1 MTAEK
6 NFQDTFVPPLSRSA
20 FMIAYSGN
28 KMEAEWDF
36 SLFGLSFT
44 DENLHCVASGVARSH
59 AAAHSRRIFQ
69 RLHGAMG
76 SQQSQPRGLQP
87 LHRRR
92 TGSARTT
99 ARARD
104 DGIQEIAD
112 PDGRIW
118 STLNRLSLALKRI
131 GDRLKARL
139 GDEVDVKYVYNI
151 LDLGYREDDINWL
164 VEEGVL
170 TLGYQ
175 SSGYF
180 SERVPDLGVAD
191 LPFLFPDVKTARAAI
206 DGRLGRVLAAK
217 LEAGMNYRVL
227 GYFEAAFTH
236 FSNRLRPIRTPA
248 DMKGMRMRVRP
259 SKVQARTFELLGA
272 EPKAMDLSEFIEAV
286 KAGSVDAQENA
297 FANTVTYGVHKFH
310 RFHSATNQCYVSR
323 PVFVHRPSFD
333 AWPQRVQEEMRAA
346 AQDAVIFQR
355 QLHVKEEDD
364 AMAAIRMEGGEILE
378 LTAQEREAFV
388 RAVSPIY
395 GEARSEYGRDLLGLV
410 GL

>member
-1 MTAEK
+1 MLRRQLLKTTALA
-6 NFQDTFVPPLSRSA
+6 VA
-20 FMIAYSGN
+20 GAMAG
-28 KMEAEWDF
+28 
-36 SLFGLSFT
+36 GLSAPKT
-44 DENLHCVASGVARSH
+44 
-59 AAAHSRRIFQ
+59 AAGQQTAPSSATKRPIRI
-69 RLHGAMG
+69 LMVGYG
-76 SQQSQPRGLQP
+76 PPS
-87 LHRRR
+87 
-92 TGSARTT
+92 TGF
-99 ARARD
+99 
-104 DGIQEIAD
+104 
-112 PDGRIW
+112 
-118 STLNRLSLALKRI
+118 SLALKRI

-206 DGRLGRVLAAK
+206 DGRLGQVLAAK
-217 LEAGMNYRVL
+217 LEAGMNCRVL